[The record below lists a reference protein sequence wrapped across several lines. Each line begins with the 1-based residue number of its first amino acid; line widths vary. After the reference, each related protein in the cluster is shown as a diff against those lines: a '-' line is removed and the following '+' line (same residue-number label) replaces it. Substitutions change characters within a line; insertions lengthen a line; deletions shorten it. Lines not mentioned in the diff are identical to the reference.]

1 MSPCDIERTIASAFP
16 HRNIVLK
23 VSSGA
28 PKEVL
33 KKPQKKYNISCVHK
47 AKLLAV
53 NAIEEESVKKAAVL
67 PDNLC
72 SLNDESGVSLNYIL
86 SPTFVEPEGYQWFVL
101 RVPYGKEREVAA
113 TIQSP
118 TLFSYAPVQTLAL
131 VRNGKRAFVEK
142 SALPNMFF
150 AYGREQ
156 ELQYWQERPIVLKDH
171 PDWQPRQLRFMYD
184 HTRKNDQGYDR
195 KMTVPFEQM
204 RHFIRVTMQRDEH
217 VRVYLN
223 AAFSAKQGDYV
234 EVIEGK
240 FAGVRGR
247 VARLHG
253 QTCVL
258 VELDGIC
265 VASTAY
271 VPKAFLK
278 KINL

>member
-1 MSPCDIERTIASAFP
+1 MNALEDLSIE
-16 HRNIVLK
+16 
-23 VSSGA
+23 
-28 PKEVL
+28 
-33 KKPQKKYNISCVHK
+33 
-47 AKLLAV
+47 AV
-53 NAIEEESVKKAAVL
+53 RL

-72 SLNDESGVSLNYIL
+72 SANAESGVSLNYIL
-86 SPTFVEPEGYQWFVL
+86 SPTFVEPEGYQWYVL

-118 TLFSYAPVQTLAL
+118 TLFSYAPVQTFAHI
-131 VRNGKRAFVEK
+131 RAGKRVMVEK

-150 AYGREQ
+150 AYAREE
-156 ELQYWQERPIVLKDH
+156 ELAYYLERPIVLKNH
-171 PDWQPRQLRFMYD
+171 PDWQPGQLRFMYD
-184 HTRKNDQGYDR
+184 HTRKNEQGYDR
-195 KMTVPFEQM
+195 KMTVPMEQM
-204 RHFIRVTMQRDEH
+204 RNFIRVTMQHDEH

-223 AAFSAKQGDYV
+223 DAFSAKQGDYV

-258 VELDGIC
+258 VGLDGIC
-265 VASTAY
+265 IASTAY

>member
-1 MSPCDIERTIASAFP
+1 MNALEDLSIE
-16 HRNIVLK
+16 
-23 VSSGA
+23 
-28 PKEVL
+28 
-33 KKPQKKYNISCVHK
+33 
-47 AKLLAV
+47 AV
-53 NAIEEESVKKAAVL
+53 RL

-72 SLNDESGVSLNYIL
+72 SRDAESGVSLSYIL
-86 SPTFVEPEGYQWFVL
+86 SPSFVEPEGYQWFVL

-118 TLFSYAPVQTLAL
+118 TLFSYAPVQTFAHI
-131 VRNGKRAFVEK
+131 RDGKRAFVEK

-150 AYGREQ
+150 AYAREE
-156 ELQYWQERPIVLKDH
+156 ELAYYQERPIVLKNH
-171 PDWQPRQLRFMYD
+171 PDWQPGQLRFMYD
-184 HTRKNDQGYDR
+184 HTRKNELGYDR
-195 KMTVPFEQM
+195 KMTVPMEQM
-204 RHFIRVTMQRDEH
+204 RNFIRVTMQHDEH

-223 AAFSAKQGDYV
+223 DAFSAKQGDYV

-258 VELDGIC
+258 VNLEGIC

-278 KINL
+278 KLI

>member
-1 MSPCDIERTIASAFP
+1 M
-16 HRNIVLK
+16 
-23 VSSGA
+23 
-28 PKEVL
+28 
-33 KKPQKKYNISCVHK
+33 
-47 AKLLAV
+47 LAV
-53 NAIEEESVKKAAVL
+53 NALVEDLKFEAARL

-72 SLNDESGVSLNYIL
+72 SMNDESGVSLNYIL
-86 SPTFVEPEGYQWFVL
+86 SPTFVEPEDYQWFVL

-113 TIQSP
+113 SIQSP
-118 TLFSYAPVQTLAL
+118 TLFSYAPVQTVARI
-131 VRNGKRAFVEK
+131 RNGKRQLVEV

-150 AYGREQ
+150 AYAREAD
-156 ELQYWQERPIVLKDH
+156 LQYYEQRQIVLKNH
-171 PDWQPRQLRFMYD
+171 PRWQPGQLRFMYD
-184 HTRKNDQGYDR
+184 HTRKNEQGYDR
-195 KMTVPFEQM
+195 KMTVPMEQM
-204 RHFIRVTMQRDEH
+204 RHFIRVTMQHDEH

-223 AAFSAKQGDYV
+223 DAFSAKQGDWV

-265 VASTAY
+265 IASTAY

>member
-1 MSPCDIERTIASAFP
+1 MNALEDLSIE
-16 HRNIVLK
+16 
-23 VSSGA
+23 
-28 PKEVL
+28 
-33 KKPQKKYNISCVHK
+33 
-47 AKLLAV
+47 AV
-53 NAIEEESVKKAAVL
+53 RL

-72 SLNDESGVSLNYIL
+72 SQDAESGVSLSYIL
-86 SPTFVEPEGYQWFVL
+86 SPSFVEPEGYQWFVL

-118 TLFSYAPVQTLAL
+118 TLFSYAPVQTFAHI
-131 VRNGKRAFVEK
+131 RGGKRTLVEK

-150 AYGREQ
+150 AYAREE
-156 ELQYWQERPIVLKDH
+156 ELAYYQERPIVLKNH
-171 PDWQPRQLRFMYD
+171 PDWQPGQLRFMYD
-184 HTRKNDQGYDR
+184 HTRKNEQGYDR
-195 KMTVPFEQM
+195 KMTVPMEQM
-204 RHFIRVTMQRDEH
+204 RNFIRVTMQHDEH

-223 AAFSAKQGDYV
+223 DAFSAKQGDYV

-247 VARLHG
+247 VARVHG

-265 VASTAY
+265 IASTAY

-278 KINL
+278 NVF

>member
-1 MSPCDIERTIASAFP
+1 M
-16 HRNIVLK
+16 
-23 VSSGA
+23 
-28 PKEVL
+28 
-33 KKPQKKYNISCVHK
+33 
-47 AKLLAV
+47 LAV
-53 NAIEEESVKKAAVL
+53 NALTEELIQKAAVL
-67 PDNLC
+67 PDSLC
-72 SLNDESGVSLNYIL
+72 SKNDESGVSLNYIL

-118 TLFSYAPVQTLAL
+118 SLFSYAPVQTFAHI
-131 VRNGKRAFVEK
+131 RNGKREMVEK

-150 AYGREQ
+150 AYAREE
-156 ELQYWQERPIVLKDH
+156 ELLYWQERPIVLKNH
-171 PDWQPRQLRFMYD
+171 PDWQPGQLRFMYD
-184 HTRKNDQGYDR
+184 HTRKTDQGYDR
-195 KMTVPFEQM
+195 KMTVPMEQM
-204 RHFIRVTMQRDEH
+204 RHFIRVTMQHDEH
-217 VRVYLN
+217 VRIYLN
-223 AAFSAKQGDYV
+223 DAFSAKQGDYV

-265 VASTAY
+265 IASTAY

-278 KINL
+278 KVF

>member
-1 MSPCDIERTIASAFP
+1 M
-16 HRNIVLK
+16 
-23 VSSGA
+23 
-28 PKEVL
+28 
-33 KKPQKKYNISCVHK
+33 
-47 AKLLAV
+47 
-53 NAIEEESVKKAAVL
+53 L

-72 SLNDESGVSLNYIL
+72 SQNDGSGVSLNHIL
-86 SPTFVEPEGYQWFVL
+86 SPTFVEPEDYHWFVL
-101 RVPYGKEREVAA
+101 RVPYGKEREVAE

-118 TLFSYAPVQTLAL
+118 TLFSYAPVQTVARI
-131 VRNGKRAFVEK
+131 RNGKRQLVEV

-150 AYGREQ
+150 SYAREVD
-156 ELQYWQERPIVLKDH
+156 LQYYEQRPIVLKNH
-171 PDWQPRQLRFMYD
+171 PDWQPGQLRFMYD
-184 HTRKNDQGYDR
+184 HTQKNEQGYDR
-195 KMTVPFEQM
+195 KMTVPMEQM
-204 RHFIRVTMQRDEH
+204 RNFIRVTMQHDEH

-223 AAFSAKQGDYV
+223 DAFSAKQGDCV

-258 VELDGIC
+258 VSLEGIC
-265 VASTAY
+265 IASTAY

>member
-1 MSPCDIERTIASAFP
+1 M
-16 HRNIVLK
+16 
-23 VSSGA
+23 
-28 PKEVL
+28 
-33 KKPQKKYNISCVHK
+33 
-47 AKLLAV
+47 
-53 NAIEEESVKKAAVL
+53 NALNEESLFRAAVL

-72 SLNDESGVSLNYIL
+72 STNNESGVSLNYIL

-113 TIQSP
+113 AIQSP
-118 TLFSYAPVQTLAL
+118 SLFSYAPVQTVARM
-131 VRNGKRAFVEK
+131 RNGKRQLQEI

-150 AYGREQ
+150 AYAREAD
-156 ELQYWQERPIVLKDH
+156 LAYYQERAIAFPDH
-171 PDWQPRQLRFMYD
+171 PDWQPGQLRFMYD
-184 HTRKNDQGYDR
+184 HTRKNEMGYDM
-195 KMTVPFEQM
+195 KMTVPMEQM
-204 RHFIRVTMQRDEH
+204 RHFIRVTMQHDEH
-217 VRVYLN
+217 VRIYLN
-223 AAFSAKQGDYV
+223 DAFSAKQGDYV
-234 EVIEGK
+234 EVIDGK

>member
-1 MSPCDIERTIASAFP
+1 
-16 HRNIVLK
+16 
-23 VSSGA
+23 
-28 PKEVL
+28 
-33 KKPQKKYNISCVHK
+33 
-47 AKLLAV
+47 V
-53 NAIEEESVKKAAVL
+53 NAIEEVSREAALL

-72 SLNDESGVSLNYIL
+72 SQIAESGVSLNYIL

-118 TLFSYAPVQTLAL
+118 SLFSYAPVQTVARM
-131 VRNGKRAFVEK
+131 RNGKRQLVEV

-150 AYGREQ
+150 AYAREE
-156 ELQYWQERPIVLKDH
+156 ELAYYQQRQIVLKDH
-171 PDWQPRQLRFMYD
+171 PDWQPGQLRFMYD
-184 HTRKNDQGYDR
+184 HTRKNEMGYDR
-195 KMTVPFEQM
+195 KMTVPMKQM
-204 RHFIRVTMQRDEH
+204 RHFIRVTMQHDEH

-223 AAFSAKQGDYV
+223 DAFSAKQGDYV

>member
-1 MSPCDIERTIASAFP
+1 M
-16 HRNIVLK
+16 
-23 VSSGA
+23 
-28 PKEVL
+28 
-33 KKPQKKYNISCVHK
+33 
-47 AKLLAV
+47 LAV
-53 NAIEEESVKKAAVL
+53 NTIEEVSREAVVL

-72 SLNDESGVSLNYIL
+72 SQIAESGVSLNYIL

-118 TLFSYAPVQTLAL
+118 SLFSYAPVQTVARM
-131 VRNGKRAFVEK
+131 RNGKRQLVEV

-150 AYGREQ
+150 AYAREE
-156 ELQYWQERPIVLKDH
+156 ELAYYQQRQIVLKNH
-171 PDWQPRQLRFMYD
+171 PDWQPGQLRFMYD
-184 HTRKNDQGYDR
+184 HTRKNEMGYDR
-195 KMTVPFEQM
+195 KMTVPMEQM
-204 RHFIRVTMQRDEH
+204 RHFIRVTMQHDEH

-223 AAFSAKQGDYV
+223 DAFSAKQGDFV